1 VVNADAPS
9 YPSILRFDMNLASRG
24 ISMISIRTAVF
35 STMLAI
41 VFPALSGCGDDAN
54 QDRVASRSTPA
65 GTSSSSTANSLES
78 EPKTPEESP
87 QQTEESDDASRK
99 RPDLPNL
106 PKGSG
111 KVDPDAPEDF
121 TETESGLRYRIL
133 RQSDGQK
140 PQVNDRV
147 VADYKGWLDGG
158 KEFDSS
164 YSAGKPLPFTLKT
177 GRGGVIAGWVE
188 GLQFVGVGGMI
199 ELEIPSALGYGR
211 DGYPGLIP
219 PNATLHF
226 VVELKK
232 IQ

>member
-1 VVNADAPS
+1 
-9 YPSILRFDMNLASRG
+9 
-24 ISMISIRTAVF
+24 MISFRAKVF
-35 STMLAI
+35 SATMAI
-41 VFPALSGCGDDAN
+41 VFPAMSGCGDDAN
-54 QDRVASRSTPA
+54 PDRVASRPTPA

-78 EPKTPEESP
+78 KPKTPEQSP
-87 QQTEESDDASRK
+87 KQTEESADASRK
-99 RPDLPNL
+99 RPDLPDL
-106 PKGSG
+106 PKGAG
-111 KVDPDAPEDF
+111 KVDPDAPEEF
-121 TETESGLRYRIL
+121 IETESGLRYRIL

-164 YSAGKPLPFTLKT
+164 YSAGKPLPFTLKS

-199 ELEIPSALGYGR
+199 ELEIPSALGYGPG
-211 DGYPGLIP
+211 GYPGLIP
-219 PNATLHF
+219 PNAMLHF
-226 VVELKK
+226 VVELRQ

>member
-1 VVNADAPS
+1 
-9 YPSILRFDMNLASRG
+9 
-24 ISMISIRTAVF
+24 MISIRAAVF
-35 STMLAI
+35 STTLAI
-41 VFPALSGCGDDAN
+41 VFIAISGCGDDTN
-54 QDRVASRSTPA
+54 PDRVASRSTPA
-65 GTSSSSTANSLES
+65 GTTSSSPAKSPES
-78 EPKTPEESP
+78 DPKTPEENAKPAEKSA
-87 QQTEESDDASRK
+87 DATRK
-99 RPDLPNL
+99 RPGLPDLP
-106 PKGSG
+106 KEAGA
-111 KVDPDAPEDF
+111 VDPDAPEDF
-121 TETESGLRYRIL
+121 IETESGLRYRIL

-140 PQVNDRV
+140 PQVNDRL

-199 ELEIPSALGYGR
+199 ELEIPSALGYGP

-232 IQ
+232 VQ